1 MFGAAFLVALREGL
15 EISLILGIIFSYL
28 RGLNRKNTF
37 KPVWIGAGIAIAFSI
52 IVGSIL
58 YIVTGGEEWHGQLY
72 LEAAIFLVAVG
83 ILSYMTFWMKKNSPG
98 MNKGIQVSIDT
109 ALKSNG
115 GTFQLILLAFITI
128 IREGLE
134 LVMFLLAIAVD
145 GKGNGLSLGSGTLVG
160 LIIAILIG
168 WGIYQGSAKI
178 NLRTFFQAMG
188 NLLIIVAAG
197 LLINAVHEFIEL
209 GIIQPGVYLYNWEHV
224 LDRHGAIGGI
234 LHALVGYTDHL
245 SSVQLIVWLIYIIP
259 AIILFNRKKVSTL
272 ARGAA
277 LDKVNN

>member
-37 KPVWIGAGIAIAFSI
+37 RPVWIGAGIAIAFSI

-58 YIVTGGEEWHGQLY
+58 YLLTDGEEWHGQLY
-72 LEAAIFLVAVG
+72 IEAAIFLVAVG

-98 MNKGIQVSIDT
+98 MNKGIQASIDT

-160 LIIAILIG
+160 LIVAILIG

-178 NLRTFFQAMG
+178 NLKTFFQVMG

-259 AIILFNRKKVSTL
+259 AIILFNRKKVRVLPINSS
-272 ARGAA
+272 
-277 LDKVNN
+277 LDNAK